1 MTVGPPEGYNL
12 QIREVG
18 TMGVIVRDKAAYHQQ
33 TDERINRHL
42 ESPDWS
48 VRQKLALACR
58 ILAME
63 GHDSG
68 LAGQLT
74 ARGPRPNTYYMLR
87 FGLGLD
93 EIAAGNLLLV
103 DDDLNVL
110 EGEGM
115 PNPSNRFHL
124 WIYRARPVI
133 GSIMHTHPPHV
144 SALSM
149 IGVPLAVSHMD
160 TTLFFEDCAWLRE
173 WPGTPIG
180 DEEGRI
186 ISEALGDKK
195 AILLAHHGLLTA
207 TASVEHALVL
217 AMFIE
222 RAAKLQLMA
231 MSAGTIAPVDP
242 ALAQEAHDYRHKPK
256 AIAATFAYYARRALR
271 QDASVLD

>member
-1 MTVGPPEGYNL
+1 MET
-12 QIREVG
+12 
-18 TMGVIVRDKAAYHQQ
+18 IVRDKTAYHRQ
-33 TDERINRHL
+33 TDERMNRHFQV
-42 ESPDWS
+42 PDWS

-93 EIAAGNLLLV
+93 EIAAGNLLMV

-115 PNPSNRFHL
+115 ANPSNRFHL

-195 AILLAHHGLLTA
+195 AILLAHHGQLTA

-217 AMFIE
+217 AMFVE

-231 MSAGTIAPVDP
+231 MSAGTILPVDR

-256 AIAATFAYYARRALR
+256 AIAATFAYYARRVIR

>member
-1 MTVGPPEGYNL
+1 MDV
-12 QIREVG
+12 V
-18 TMGVIVRDKAAYHQQ
+18 VRDKAAYHQQ
-33 TDERINRHL
+33 TEERMDRHFEL
-42 ESPDWS
+42 AGWS
-48 VRQKLALACR
+48 VKQKLALACR
-58 ILAME
+58 ILATE

-74 ARGPRPNTYYMLR
+74 ARGQKPGTYYMLR

-93 EIAAGNLLLV
+93 EITSGNLLLV

-110 EGEGM
+110 EGDGM

-124 WIYRARPVI
+124 WIYRARPAVN
-133 GSIMHTHPPHV
+133 SIMHTHPPHI

-160 TTLFFEDCAWLRE
+160 TSLFFEDCAWLRE

-195 AILLAHHGLLTA
+195 AILLAHHGQLTA

-217 AMFIE
+217 AMFVE

-231 MSAGTIAPVDP
+231 MSAGTILPVDP

-256 AIAATFAYYARRALR
+256 AIAATFAYYARRVLK
-271 QDASVLD
+271 QNASVLD

>member
-1 MTVGPPEGYNL
+1 
-12 QIREVG
+12 
-18 TMGVIVRDKAAYHQQ
+18 MGVVVRDKAAYQQQ
-33 TDERINRHL
+33 TDERMERHF
-42 ESPDWS
+42 ESSSWS
-48 VRQKLALACR
+48 TKQKLALACR

-68 LAGQLT
+68 LAGQLS
-74 ARGPRPNTYYMLR
+74 ARGPQPGTYYMLR

-93 EIAAGNLLLV
+93 EITAGNLLVV

-124 WIYRARPVI
+124 WIYREQSAV
-133 GSIMHTHPPHV
+133 GSIMHTHPPHI

-149 IGVPLAVSHMD
+149 IGVPLVASHMD

-195 AILLAHHGLLTA
+195 AILLAHHGQLTA

-217 AMFIE
+217 AMFME
-222 RAAKLQLMA
+222 RAARLQLMA
-231 MSAGTIAPVDP
+231 MSAGTILPIDP
-242 ALAQEAHDYRHKPK
+242 ALAREAHDYRHKPK
-256 AIAATFAYYARRALR
+256 TVAATFAYYARRALR
-271 QDASVLD
+271 QDPSVLD

>member
-1 MTVGPPEGYNL
+1 MDIV
-12 QIREVG
+12 
-18 TMGVIVRDKAAYHQQ
+18 VRDKAAYHQQ
-33 TDERINRHL
+33 TEERMDRHFG
-42 ESPDWS
+42 SASWS
-48 VRQKLALACR
+48 VQQKLALACR
-58 ILAME
+58 ILAAE

-74 ARGPRPNTYYMLR
+74 ARGQKPGTYYMQR
-87 FGLGLD
+87 FGLGLE
-93 EIAAGNLLLV
+93 EITAANLLLV

-110 EGEGM
+110 EGDGM

-124 WIYRARPVI
+124 WIYRARPAV
-133 GSIMHTHPPHV
+133 GSIMHTHPPHI

-195 AILLAHHGLLTA
+195 AILLAHHGQLTA

-217 AMFIE
+217 AMFME

-231 MSAGTIAPVDP
+231 MSAGTILPVDP

-256 AIAATFAYYARRALR
+256 AIAATFAYYARRVLKR
-271 QDASVLD
+271 DTSVLD

>member
-1 MTVGPPEGYNL
+1 MDV
-12 QIREVG
+12 V
-18 TMGVIVRDKAAYHQQ
+18 VRDKAAYQQQ
-33 TDERINRHL
+33 TQERMDRSF
-42 ESPDWS
+42 EAPDWS
-48 VRQKLALACR
+48 IKQKLALACR
-58 ILAME
+58 ILAAE

-74 ARGPRPNTYYMLR
+74 ARGPRPDTYYMLR
-87 FGLGLD
+87 FGIGLD
-93 EIAAGNLLLV
+93 EITSGNLLLV

-110 EGEGM
+110 EGAGM

-124 WIYRARPVI
+124 WIYRARPAVS
-133 GSIMHTHPPHV
+133 SIMHTHPPHI

-160 TTLFFEDCAWLRE
+160 TSLFFEDCAWLRE

-195 AILLAHHGLLTA
+195 AILLAHHGQLTA

-217 AMFIE
+217 AMFVE

-231 MSAGTIAPVDP
+231 MSAGTILPIDP
-242 ALAQEAHDYRHKPK
+242 ALAKEAHDYRHKPK
-256 AIAATFAYYARRALR
+256 AIAATFAYYARRVLK

>member
-1 MTVGPPEGYNL
+1 MDV
-12 QIREVG
+12 V
-18 TMGVIVRDKAAYHQQ
+18 VRDKAAYHRQ
-33 TDERINRHL
+33 TDEAMNRHFG
-42 ESPDWS
+42 SPSWS
-48 VRQKLALACR
+48 TKQKLALACR

-68 LAGQLT
+68 LAGQLS
-74 ARGPRPNTYYMLR
+74 ARGDKPGTYYMLR

-93 EIAAGNLLLV
+93 EIAASNLLTV

-110 EGEGM
+110 EGDGM

-124 WIYRARPVI
+124 WIYRARGAV

-149 IGVPLAVSHMD
+149 IGVPLAASHMD

-186 ISEALGDKK
+186 ISEAIGDKK
-195 AILLAHHGLLTA
+195 AILLAHHGQLTA
-207 TASVEHALVL
+207 TASVEHSLVL
-217 AMFIE
+217 AMFME
-222 RAAKLQLMA
+222 RAAKLQLLA
-231 MSAGTIAPVDP
+231 MSAGTILPIDP
-242 ALAQEAHDYRHKPK
+242 ALARESHDYRHKPK
-256 AIAATFAYYARRALR
+256 AIAATFTYYARRALR
-271 QDASVLD
+271 QDAGVLD

>member
-1 MTVGPPEGYNL
+1 MDAV
-12 QIREVG
+12 
-18 TMGVIVRDKAAYHQQ
+18 VRDKAAYYVQ
-33 TDERINRHL
+33 TDERMDRHFAAPGR
-42 ESPDWS
+42 STK
-48 VRQKLALACR
+48 QKLALACR

-74 ARGPRPNTYYMLR
+74 ARGPTPGTYYMLR

-93 EIAAGNLLLV
+93 EAAAGNLLLV
-103 DDDLNVL
+103 DDDLNVI

-124 WIYRARPVI
+124 WIYRARPAI
-133 GSIMHTHPPHV
+133 GAIIHTHPPHV

-160 TTLFFEDCAWLRE
+160 TSLFFEDCAWLRE

-186 ISEALGDKK
+186 ISQALGDKK
-195 AILLAHHGLLTA
+195 AILLAHHGQLTA
-207 TASVEHALVL
+207 TASVEHSLVL
-217 AMFIE
+217 AMFVE
-222 RAAKLQLMA
+222 RAAKLQLLA
-231 MSAGTIAPVDP
+231 MSAGNILPVDP

-256 AIAATFAYYARRALR
+256 AIDATFAYYARRALR
-271 QDASVLD
+271 LDASVLE

>member
-1 MTVGPPEGYNL
+1 M
-12 QIREVG
+12 
-18 TMGVIVRDKAAYHQQ
+18 D
-33 TDERINRHL
+33 RHF
-42 ESPDWS
+42 ESSGWS
-48 VRQKLALACR
+48 IKQKLALACR
-58 ILAME
+58 ILAAE

-74 ARGPRPNTYYMLR
+74 ARGPKPGTYYMLR

-103 DDDLNVL
+103 DGDLNVL

-124 WIYRARPVI
+124 WIYRARPAVS
-133 GSIMHTHPPHV
+133 SIMHTHPPHI

-160 TTLFFEDCAWLRE
+160 TSLFFEDCAWLRE

-180 DEEGRI
+180 DEEGCI

-195 AILLAHHGLLTA
+195 AILLAHHGQLTA
-207 TASVEHALVL
+207 TGSVEHALVL
-217 AMFIE
+217 AMFVE

-231 MSAGTIAPVDP
+231 MSAGTILPIDS

-256 AIAATFAYYARRALR
+256 AIAATFAYYARRALK

>member
-1 MTVGPPEGYNL
+1 MSAT
-12 QIREVG
+12 
-18 TMGVIVRDKAAYHQQ
+18 VRDKAAYHRQ
-33 TDERINRHL
+33 TDERINRHF

-68 LAGQLT
+68 LAGQVT
-74 ARGPRPNTYYMLR
+74 ARGPKPGTYYMLR
-87 FGLGLD
+87 FGFGFD
-93 EIAAGNLLLV
+93 EITAANLLLV

-110 EGEGM
+110 EGDGM

-124 WIYRARPVI
+124 WIYRARTGVN
-133 GSIMHTHPPHV
+133 SIMHTHAPHV

-186 ISEALGDKK
+186 ISEAIGDKK
-195 AILLAHHGLLTA
+195 TILLAHHGQLTA
-207 TASVEHALVL
+207 TPSVEHALVL
-217 AMFIE
+217 AMFVE

-231 MSAGTIAPVDP
+231 MSAGTILPVDP
-242 ALAQEAHDYRHKPK
+242 ALAQEAHDYRHKAK
-256 AIAATFAYYARRALR
+256 AIAATFDYYARRALR
-271 QDASVLD
+271 EDASVLD

>member
-1 MTVGPPEGYNL
+1 MDAVL
-12 QIREVG
+12 
-18 TMGVIVRDKAAYHQQ
+18 RDKAAYHQQ
-33 TDERINRHL
+33 TDDRMNHYFQ
-42 ESPDWS
+42 SPDWS

-68 LAGQLT
+68 LAGQLS
-74 ARGPRPNTYYMLR
+74 ARGPEDGTYYMLR

-93 EIAAGNLLLV
+93 EITANNLLLV
-103 DDDLNVL
+103 NDDLNVL
-110 EGEGM
+110 EGAGM
-115 PNPSNRFHL
+115 PNPANRFHL
-124 WIYRARPVI
+124 WIYRARDAV
-133 GSIMHTHPPHV
+133 GSIMHTHAPHV

-186 ISEALGDKK
+186 ISQAIGDKH
-195 AILLAHHGLLTA
+195 AILLAHHGQLTA
-207 TASVEHALVL
+207 TACVEHSLVL

-231 MSAGTIAPVDP
+231 MSAGTILPIDP

-256 AIAATFAYYARRALR
+256 AIDATFGYYARRALR
-271 QDASVLD
+271 QDAAVLD

>member
-1 MTVGPPEGYNL
+1 
-12 QIREVG
+12 
-18 TMGVIVRDKAAYHQQ
+18 MGVVVRDKAAYQQQ
-33 TDERINRHL
+33 TDERMERHF
-42 ESPDWS
+42 ESSGWS
-48 VRQKLALACR
+48 TKQKLALACR

-68 LAGQLT
+68 LAGQLS
-74 ARGPRPNTYYMLR
+74 ARSPEPGTYYMLR

-93 EIAAGNLLLV
+93 EITAGNLLVV

-124 WIYRARPVI
+124 WIYREQSAV
-133 GSIMHTHPPHV
+133 GSIMHTHPPHI

-149 IGVPLAVSHMD
+149 IGVPLVASHMD

-195 AILLAHHGLLTA
+195 AILLAHHGQLTA

-217 AMFIE
+217 AMFME

-231 MSAGTIAPVDP
+231 MSAGTILPIDR
-242 ALAQEAHDYRHKPK
+242 ALAREAHDYLHKPK
-256 AIAATFAYYARRALR
+256 TVAATFAYYARRALR
-271 QDASVLD
+271 QEPSVLD

>member
-1 MTVGPPEGYNL
+1 MDA
-12 QIREVG
+12 
-18 TMGVIVRDKAAYHQQ
+18 IVRNKSAYHQQ
-33 TDERINRHL
+33 TDERMNRHFQV
-42 ESPDWS
+42 PDWS

-74 ARGPRPNTYYMLR
+74 ARGPKPSTYYMLR

-124 WIYRARPVI
+124 WIYRARPAVS
-133 GSIMHTHPPHV
+133 SIMHTHPPHV

-195 AILLAHHGLLTA
+195 AILLAHHGQLTA

-217 AMFIE
+217 AMFVE

-231 MSAGTIAPVDP
+231 MGAGTILPVDP

-256 AIAATFAYYARRALR
+256 AIAATFAYYARRVLR

>member
-1 MTVGPPEGYNL
+1 MEA
-12 QIREVG
+12 
-18 TMGVIVRDKAAYHQQ
+18 IVRDKSAYHQQ
-33 TDERINRHL
+33 TDARMNRHFQV
-42 ESPDWS
+42 PDWS
-48 VRQKLALACR
+48 VPQKLALACR

-124 WIYRARPVI
+124 WIYRARPTV

-186 ISEALGDKK
+186 ISQALGDKK
-195 AILLAHHGLLTA
+195 AILLAHHGQLSA
-207 TASVEHALVL
+207 TASIEHALVL
-217 AMFIE
+217 AMFVE

-231 MSAGTIAPVDP
+231 MSAGTILPVDR
-242 ALAQEAHDYRHKPK
+242 AMAQEAHDYRHKPK
-256 AIAATFAYYARRALR
+256 AIAATFAYYARRVIR
-271 QDASVLD
+271 QDASALD